1 MKTKPNTPKIA
12 KVASQK
18 SEILTINKK
27 IAITAQWKKDSSHK
41 KYLVKITLDNGKSI
55 TATTT
60 DPNFSIITDETKG
73 ATLTITAIGK
83 NNLTSTVT
91 RKI

>member
-1 MKTKPNTPKIA
+1 VPKIA
-12 KVASQK
+12 NAFAQK
-18 SEILTINKK
+18 SAVLTINKK
-27 IAITAQWKKDSSHK
+27 MAINARWIKDRSHM
-41 KYLVKITLDNGKSI
+41 KYVVKITLDNGKSI
-55 TATTT
+55 IARTT

-73 ATLTITAIGK
+73 ATITITAIAK

>member
-1 MKTKPNTPKIA
+1 
-12 KVASQK
+12 
-18 SEILTINKK
+18 
-27 IAITAQWKKDSSHK
+27 
-41 KYLVKITLDNGKSI
+41 LVKITLDNGKSI

-73 ATLTITAIGK
+73 ATLTIIAIGK
-83 NNLTSTVT
+83 NNLTSTVS